1 MPQGFEDQGNTIQLF
16 AENSFESDGQ
26 IAGAQQRD
34 GQWIMIPDETGPVA
48 QHQVIDPYRALEM
61 NIVG

>member
-34 GQWIMIPDETGPVA
+34 AQGGMVPDKTGPIA
-48 QHQVIDPYRALEM
+48 QHQVIDPQRTLEM
-61 NIVG
+61 GIVG

>member
-34 GQWIMIPDETGPVA
+34 AQGGMVPDKTGPIA
-48 QHQVIDPYRALEM
+48 QHQVIDP
-61 NIVG
+61 